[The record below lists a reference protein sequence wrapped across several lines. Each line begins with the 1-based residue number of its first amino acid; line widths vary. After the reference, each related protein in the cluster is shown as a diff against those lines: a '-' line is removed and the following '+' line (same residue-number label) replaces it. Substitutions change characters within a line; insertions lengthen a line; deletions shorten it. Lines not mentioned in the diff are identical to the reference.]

1 MHANV
6 LHDRPS
12 QLQQS
17 AVLQEPSHIHCLPC
31 WCSADASA
39 KLYRPHAYYA
49 AKVAATT
56 PFQIISA
63 LVFCFTV
70 YGMAG
75 LRPGPQFIWENGII
89 STLLSLIAV
98 QVSKRTRASR
108 QWHAHSSLA
117 MQSKRKGC
125 GLLFIACWAACC
137 GWFAVS
143 IC

>member
-1 MHANV
+1 M
-6 LHDRPS
+6 
-12 QLQQS
+12 QCWF
-17 AVLQEPSHIHCLPC
+17 SHTLCCCCVPGAL
-31 WCSADASA
+31 ADASA

-75 LRPGPQFIWENGII
+75 LRPGAQFIWENGII

-98 QVSKRTRASR
+98 QVSGACVCLVLALLLHTA
-108 QWHAHSSLA
+108 AAMLVFATLPSLA
-117 MQSKRKGC
+117 LQPLGQHFGQHNAHARGSNIVAFVLGSHC
-125 GLLFIACWAACC
+125 
-137 GWFAVS
+137 
-143 IC
+143 

>member
-1 MHANV
+1 V
-6 LHDRPS
+6 
-12 QLQQS
+12 
-17 AVLQEPSHIHCLPC
+17 C
-31 WCSADASA
+31 ADASA

-75 LRPGPQFIWENGII
+75 LRPGTRFILENGVT

-98 QVSKRTRASR
+98 QVSRPP
-108 QWHAHSSLA
+108 SSH
-117 MQSKRKGC
+117 
-125 GLLFIACWAACC
+125 LLN
-137 GWFAVS
+137 VS
-143 IC
+143 ILPLFAWPLLCMRQN